1 MLKLGPWQLETVTGG
16 RFWLDA
22 GVMYGIIPKAVW
34 QGVTPANSQNR
45 IPVGIHCILAR
56 NGEQTVLI
64 DTGHGDKLSPLDRSA
79 HALEKTP
86 VLLDSLAALGVEAED
101 VDMVVFSHLH
111 WDHAGG
117 ATRLAEDRRCRATF
131 PRATYFVNRLEWE
144 DANSGVPELAGS
156 YAAENF
162 VPLSESG
169 QLVLV
174 DGEVELAPGLWTRPT
189 GGHTRGHQA
198 LVFESGDEA
207 ALYLGDL
214 CPVVGNLRR
223 MWITAYDLYPMETR
237 QRKPQML
244 GEVADRGWWMLWDH
258 DPNVAVSRIAR
269 HASRE
274 FVVVDGRAQL

>member
-1 MLKLGPWQLETVTGG
+1 MLKLGPWQLETVVGG

-22 GVMYGIIPKAVW
+22 GVMYGIIPKTVW
-34 QGVTPANSQNR
+34 QGVTPADAQNR
-45 IPVGIHCILAR
+45 IPVGIHCVLAR

-79 HALEKTP
+79 HAIERTPTLLE
-86 VLLDSLAALGVEAED
+86 SLSALGVEADD
-101 VDMVVFSHLH
+101 VDLVVFSHLH

-117 ATRLAEDRRCRATF
+117 ATRQGEDRRCQATF
-131 PRATYFVNRLEWE
+131 PRATYFVNRLEWD
-144 DANSGVPELAGS
+144 DATSGAPELAGS

-162 VPLSESG
+162 SPLSESG

-174 DGEVELAPGLWTRPT
+174 DGEVEIAPGLWTLPT

-198 LVFESGDEA
+198 LLFESGDEG

-214 CPVVGNLRR
+214 CSVVAHLRR
-223 MWITAYDLYPMETR
+223 MWITAYDLYPLETR
-237 QRKPQML
+237 RRKPELL
-244 GEVADRGWWMLWDH
+244 GKAADKGWWLLWDH

-274 FVVVDGRAQL
+274 FVPVDARAEL

>member
-1 MLKLGPWQLETVTGG
+1 MGPWQLETVDGG
-16 RFWLDA
+16 RVWLDA
-22 GVMYGIIPKAVW
+22 GVMFGIIPKTVW
-34 QGVTPANSQNR
+34 QTVTPPDEQNR
-45 IPVGIHCILAR
+45 IPVGIHCVLAR

-79 HALEKTP
+79 HAIERTP
-86 VLLDSLAALGVEAED
+86 TLLASLSALGVEAGD
-101 VDMVVFSHLH
+101 VDLVVLSHLH

-117 ATRLAEDRRCRATF
+117 ATCLGEDRRCRATF
-131 PRATYFVNRLEWE
+131 PRATYFINRLEWE
-144 DANSGVPELAGS
+144 DANSGAPELGGS
-156 YAAENF
+156 YAVENF
-162 VPLSESG
+162 APLSESG

-174 DGEVELAPGLWTRPT
+174 DGEVEIASGLWTRPT

-198 LVFESGDEA
+198 LLFESGGEG

-214 CPVVGNLRR
+214 CPIVAHLRR

-237 QRKPQML
+237 RRKPELL
-244 GEVADRGWWMLWDH
+244 GEAADQGWWLLWDH

-274 FVVVDGRAQL
+274 FVAVDARAQL